1 MSNISFIDASQNV
14 DELVN
19 IIEKYKNSIDTYSIL
34 DLEKELSFELVQAE
48 PEIFSRKEKLAP
60 KLDGG
65 DNGIGDILAK
75 YKK

>member
-1 MSNISFIDASQNV
+1 MGEVERIKELQKMSKE
-14 DELVN
+14 EL
-19 IIEKYKNSIDTYSIL
+19 ICLIL
-34 DLEKELSFELVQAE
+34 DLEKELSFELVRAE